1 MVRAFAR
8 LGEVMGEAEFVSGKE
23 SRIGRSSS
31 EARAR
36 LSTLEADPEFRAAL
50 LDRAHPEHRQAVAR
64 RSDLARAAYGDDTE
78 TLDE

>member
-1 MVRAFAR
+1 
-8 LGEVMGEAEFVSGKE
+8 
-23 SRIGRSSS
+23 
-31 EARAR
+31 